1 MMVCTGK
8 IARKRND
15 ESTIGR
21 TWLEAGA
28 CKRCSLSSIHRPMSP
43 LAAPYAFCM
52 GRAMRPP
59 VNASL
64 VITED
69 VARRFGLFAAL
80 LDDRL

>member
-1 MMVCTGK
+1 
-8 IARKRND
+8 
-15 ESTIGR
+15 
-21 TWLEAGA
+21 
-28 CKRCSLSSIHRPMSP
+28 
-43 LAAPYAFCM
+43 M